1 MPHRAFIGI
10 GTNLGDRL
18 ANYHEALERI
28 GKLRQTRI
36 VRQSSIY
43 ETEPVGEVTGP
54 FLNGAVEVET
64 ELSAEVLMQQLLS
77 IERSMGRKP
86 VRTPKR
92 ARMPK
97 GAARTKYK
105 ARIIDLDLLF
115 FNNEIIDTPKL
126 TVPHP
131 RLQERRFVL
140 VPMSELAP
148 ALIHPRLN
156 ASISELLAGLKS
168 TQRVVLMRADLLRR
182 PPARREVASR

>member
-28 GKLRQTRI
+28 GKLRHTRI

-43 ETEPVGEVTGP
+43 ETEPVGEVAGA

-77 IERSMGRKP
+77 IERAMGRKR
-86 VRTPKR
+86 V
-92 ARMPK
+92 RMPK
-97 GAARTKYK
+97 RIPKAAVRTKYK
-105 ARIIDLDLLF
+105 PRIIDLDLLF
-115 FNNEIIDTPKL
+115 FNKELIDTPKL

-182 PPARREVASR
+182 PSARREVASR

>member
-43 ETEPVGEVTGP
+43 ETEPVGDIIGP
-54 FLNGAVEVET
+54 FLNGAVEIET
-64 ELSAEVLMQQLLS
+64 EFSAELLMHQLLS
-77 IERSMGRKP
+77 IERAMGRKR
-86 VRTPKR
+86 V
-92 ARMPK
+92 RMPK
-97 GAARTKYK
+97 GAARAKYK
-105 ARIIDLDLLF
+105 PRIIDLDLLF
-115 FNNEIIDTPKL
+115 FNNELIDTPKL

-131 RLQERRFVL
+131 RVQERKFVL

-168 TQRVVLMRADLLRR
+168 TQRVVLMRADLLR
-182 PPARREVASR
+182 PPSSRREVASR

>member
-43 ETEPVGEVTGP
+43 ETEPVGDVIGP
-54 FLNGAVEVET
+54 FLNGAVEAET
-64 ELSAEVLMQQLLS
+64 DLSAEVLMQQLLS
-77 IERSMGRKP
+77 IERAMGRKR
-86 VRTPKR
+86 V
-92 ARMPK
+92 RMPK
-97 GAARTKYK
+97 GAARVKYK
-105 ARIIDLDLLF
+105 PRVIDLDLLF
-115 FNNEIIDTPKL
+115 FDNELVDSPKL

-168 TQRVVLMRADLLRR
+168 TQRVVLMRADLLK
-182 PPARREVASR
+182 PPSPRREVASR

>member
-43 ETEPVGEVTGP
+43 ETEPVGDVIGP

-77 IERSMGRKP
+77 IERAMGRKR
-86 VRTPKR
+86 V
-92 ARMPK
+92 RMPK
-97 GAARTKYK
+97 GAARAKYK
-105 ARIIDLDLLF
+105 PRIIDLDLLF
-115 FNNEIIDTPKL
+115 FNNELIDSPKL
-126 TVPHP
+126 TGAPSPAPGKALRAGADERTGARFDSSAPQCQYFGIACRTEIHP
-131 RLQERRFVL
+131 ESCVDARRF
-140 VPMSELAP
+140 A
-148 ALIHPRLN
+148 
-156 ASISELLAGLKS
+156 
-168 TQRVVLMRADLLRR
+168 
-182 PPARREVASR
+182 